1 MSDTEKNIKKAAD
14 TYLQA
19 LVAAVANNEKALA
32 MALVQKALSGDM
44 QALKEIND
52 RVLGSGKDK
61 DAGTQTPVIP
71 ISDERI
77 QEILEA
83 RAARKATAGTAPR
96 VSTNPGAVPAESG
109 AGQADS
115 ASGAVAPTKGT

>member
-44 QALKEIND
+44 QALKK
-52 RVLGSGKDK
+52 S
-61 DAGTQTPVIP
+61 T
-71 ISDERI
+71 
-77 QEILEA
+77 
-83 RAARKATAGTAPR
+83 TAYL
-96 VSTNPGAVPAESG
+96 VPARTRTREHKH
-109 AGQADS
+109 Q
-115 ASGAVAPTKGT
+115 

>member
-1 MSDTEKNIKKAAD
+1 MSDTDKNIKKAAD

-52 RVLGSGKDK
+52 RVLSGKDK

-96 VSTNPGAVPAESG
+96 VS
-109 AGQADS
+109 S
-115 ASGAVAPTKGT
+115 A